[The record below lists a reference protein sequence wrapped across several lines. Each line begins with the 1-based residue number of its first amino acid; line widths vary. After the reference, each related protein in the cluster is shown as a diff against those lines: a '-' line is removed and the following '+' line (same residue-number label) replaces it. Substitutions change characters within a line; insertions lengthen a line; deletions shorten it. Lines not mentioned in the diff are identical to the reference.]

1 MSRIKNAQIRY
12 RVIDR
17 CIGNKYAPYPTKE
30 NLRKACEEALYGSD
44 VGEDICDST
53 IEKDMR
59 SMRDEFDAPIKYSK
73 IYKGYYYTDPAYSID
88 KIPLSEDDIEAIK
101 FASSTLMQFRHV
113 GLFKQF
119 GFAIDK
125 IFDRV
130 HIATNPLEESVDNF
144 VQFETVHESAG
155 GNEMLPEFL
164 KAIKDKTI
172 VTFLYRSF
180 SSDKGKDREVLPL
193 LLKEYRN
200 RWYLICFDL
209 ERQKVMT
216 FGLDRIEGL
225 VLTDRNYYQPID
237 FNPDNFFKNSI
248 GITANENEP
257 DLVEFKIDKL
267 GAKYLITQPLHASQE
282 LVKEGNTRNTFTLK
296 VIVSEE
302 LKMTFLSYGAQ
313 LEVIK
318 PKSLRSEIKNRV
330 QQMMSFYE

>member
-73 IYKGYYYTDPAYSID
+73 IYKGYYYTDPTYSID

-125 IFDRV
+125 STHSFKPAPSIS
-130 HIATNPLEESVDNF
+130 AKNNP
-144 VQFETVHESAG
+144 
-155 GNEMLPEFL
+155 
-164 KAIKDKTI
+164 
-172 VTFLYRSF
+172 
-180 SSDKGKDREVLPL
+180 
-193 LLKEYRN
+193 
-200 RWYLICFDL
+200 
-209 ERQKVMT
+209 
-216 FGLDRIEGL
+216 
-225 VLTDRNYYQPID
+225 
-237 FNPDNFFKNSI
+237 
-248 GITANENEP
+248 
-257 DLVEFKIDKL
+257 
-267 GAKYLITQPLHASQE
+267 
-282 LVKEGNTRNTFTLK
+282 VK
-296 VIVSEE
+296 S
-302 LKMTFLSYGAQ
+302 
-313 LEVIK
+313 
-318 PKSLRSEIKNRV
+318 P
-330 QQMMSFYE
+330 